1 LKINKYNIIVISI
14 IALVTAGVITT
25 LVQLLFIGKNN
36 ITYSILITFL
46 IVAVTLFFY
55 DFLITKRLKQSMSRF
70 ILQIKQGNF
79 ESKKS
84 TIIQKYDFVTLTDIP
99 VALSQIVGEI
109 QKDTN
114 EQKRYIENVSHELMT
129 PIAIIRGKLELVI
142 QSDKIESQDLLLI
155 SDILSKL
162 ERLKRV
168 NESLVLLS
176 KLDNN
181 QFPSSTEVNLSS
193 IIEEILNLFEDQIRI
208 KELTIKKIIPDDF
221 VFIMN
226 ENLAYILIK
235 NVIKNAVNHSV
246 NNGFINI
253 DSNKNEIIISNA
265 GLILQTS
272 PNKLFE
278 RFAIG
283 SETNDSIGLGLSIM
297 LKICEI
303 SSIEIDYTHKQGE
316 HTISLKF

>member
-1 LKINKYNIIVISI
+1 MKINKYNIIVISI
-14 IALVTAGVITT
+14 LSLVSTGLIIT
-25 LVQLLFIGKNN
+25 LVKLLVVSQNN
-36 ITYSILITFL
+36 FL
-46 IVAVTLFFY
+46 ISLLSVFLIIAISLFFY
-55 DFLITKRLKQSMSRF
+55 DYLITKRLKISMSRF
-70 ILQIKQGNF
+70 ISQIKKGNF
-79 ESKKS
+79 EGKKS

-99 VALSQIVGEI
+99 VALSQLVGEI
-109 QKDTN
+109 QEDTN

-142 QSDKIESQDLLLI
+142 QSDKIESQDLILI
-155 SDILSKL
+155 GDILSKL

-181 QFPSSTEVNLSS
+181 QYHSSTEVNLST

-208 KELTIKKIIPDDF
+208 KELTIKKIITDDF
-221 VFIMN
+221 VFTMN

-246 NNGFINI
+246 KKGYIEI
-253 DSNKNEIIISNA
+253 YSTKNEIIISNT
-265 GLILQTS
+265 GEILKT
-272 PNKLFE
+272 PTEILFE

-303 SSIEIDYTHKQGE
+303 NGIEIDYSHVEGI

>member
-1 LKINKYNIIVISI
+1 MKINKYNIILISI

-70 ILQIKQGNF
+70 ISQIKQGNF

-84 TIIQKYDFVTLTDIP
+84 TIIKKYDFVTLTDIP

-129 PIAIIRGKLELVI
+129 PITIIRGKLELVI

-181 QFPSSTEVNLSS
+181 QYPSSTEVNLSS

-221 VFIMN
+221 VFTMN

-303 SSIEIDYTHKQGE
+303 SSIKIDYTHKKGI

>member
-1 LKINKYNIIVISI
+1 MKINKYNIIVISV
-14 IALVTAGVITT
+14 IALVSAGLIIT
-25 LVQLLFIGKNN
+25 LVKLVVISQNN
-36 ITYSILITFL
+36 IAISLFTAFL
-46 IVAVTLFFY
+46 IVAISLFFY
-55 DFLITKRLKQSMSRF
+55 DYLITKRLKISMSRF
-70 ILQIKQGNF
+70 ISQIKQGNF

-84 TIIQKYDFVTLTDIP
+84 TIIQKYDFVTLAEIP

-181 QFPSSTEVNLSS
+181 QYHSSTEVNISA

-208 KELTIKKIIPDDF
+208 KELTIKKIIPNDF
-221 VFIMN
+221 IFTMN

-283 SETNDSIGLGLSIM
+283 SETKDSIGLGLSIM
-297 LKICEI
+297 LKICVI
-303 SSIEIDYTHKQGE
+303 SSIEIDYTHKKGI
-316 HTISLKF
+316 HTLSLKF